1 MKCKK
6 KNKEN
11 KIQISPANSIEEI
24 VKKCML
30 HIFHH
35 DQQLADY
42 YYYILSGMAP
52 EQDLKWEKKIENQLN
67 THTQTQLLT

>member
-52 EQDLKWEKKIENQLN
+52 EQDLK
-67 THTQTQLLT
+67 